1 MNHIGSFLR
10 LKAGGPSTETLGIAL
25 DDSIRV
31 PHQVPMSLENP
42 IHRLRDAQSCEMY
55 DNPAAT
61 VAFTN
66 L

>member
-31 PHQVPMSLENP
+31 PMSLENP

-55 DNPAAT
+55 GNPSAT